1 MSPRLRSDGTDTP
14 DGQWPQ
20 PAPGLETGGVFIT
33 LDGPSGV
40 GKTTMSALL
49 GTFLGS
55 RGLKVCATTE
65 PSHSAIGELAR
76 YGTHEYHGIALSL
89 LIAADRYHHVETVI
103 RPALERGEAVICDR
117 YLPSSLAMDQLDAV
131 PLDFVWNTHRQL
143 PWPTLAIF
151 LTGNWQLC
159 ATRAAG
165 RGNHSR
171 FHLTDQAAKQRE
183 ADLYDQVA
191 GTLAA
196 AGYPVYRYDIG
207 DQDPQTVHRA
217 LADHVATRLG
227 L

>member
-1 MSPRLRSDGTDTP
+1 MSPRPRSDGTDTP
-14 DGQWPQ
+14 DVLMRQPEPWP
-20 PAPGLETGGVFIT
+20 ETGGLFIT

-40 GKTTMSALL
+40 GKTTMGARL

-89 LIAADRYHHVETVI
+89 LIAADRYHHVETVV
-103 RPALERGEAVICDR
+103 RPALERGEAVVCDR
-117 YLPSSLAMDQLDAV
+117 YLPSSLAMDQLDGV
-131 PLDFVWNTHRQL
+131 PPDFLWNIHRHL
-143 PWPTLAIF
+143 PWPHLAIF
-151 LTGNWQLC
+151 LTGHWQLC

-171 FHLTDQAAKQRE
+171 FHLADQAAKQRE
-183 ADLYDQVA
+183 VELFNQVA
-191 GTLAA
+191 DQLAA
-196 AGYPVYRYDIG
+196 AGYPVCRYDIG
-207 DQDPQTVHRA
+207 DQDPDTVHRA
-217 LADHVATRLG
+217 LAEQVAARLG